1 MVRWRMRQKSRF
13 GIILGQEPHFPTQG
27 WANQRRARARSVQAM
42 SVAGRRSRVSQLPP
56 VGRAFLLLP
65 RLRVWPS
72 QLPYPLRSFLHV
84 ASPAALSLLLGR
96 STANIHRAV
105 AVSPPSP
112 IPLLCSAFT
121 AAPRHC
127 RQTTTKPPAQAI
139 HGPQPPCRAWP
150 SHLRVSTS
158 ILFFCSGPA
167 SAALIPTAQTASLHA
182 HAHCSFSA

>member
-1 MVRWRMRQKSRF
+1 MRPKSRF
-13 GIILGQEPHFPTQG
+13 GIILGQEPHFPVQG
-27 WANQRRARARSVQAM
+27 RANQRRARALSPGRDR
-42 SVAGRRSRVSQLPP
+42 RRSRVSQLPP

-65 RLRVWPS
+65 RLRVRPS

-96 STANIHRAV
+96 STVNIRRAV

-112 IPLLCSAFT
+112 IPLLCSALPSPPSIPP
-121 AAPRHC
+121 PRHC

-158 ILFFCSGPA
+158 ILLFCSGPA
-167 SAALIPTAQTASLHA
+167 SAALTPSAQTASLHA
-182 HAHCSFSA
+182 YAHCSFSA